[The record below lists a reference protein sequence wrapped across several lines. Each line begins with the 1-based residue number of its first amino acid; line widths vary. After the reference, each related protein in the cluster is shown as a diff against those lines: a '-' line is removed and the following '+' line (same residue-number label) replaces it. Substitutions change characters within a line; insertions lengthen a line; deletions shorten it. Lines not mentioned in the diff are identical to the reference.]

1 MMRRQRAIDPQQ
13 ACSRAMQRAASREED
28 PMRFSRRALML
39 SAAAAVAA
47 PTILRLRSAKAADV
61 TLRLHHFLPPKSNVH
76 SRLLDPWAKKVGELS
91 GGKVAIEIFPAMQL
105 GGKPPELYDQAKDG
119 VADIVWTL
127 PGYTPGRFPRTEVF
141 ELPFIASPRGI
152 VNAKASQEYADSHL
166 AEETK
171 GVKLL
176 SFWSH
181 DQGVIHCR
189 EKIETLADLKGKKLR
204 FPTRLAGEALKAVGV
219 AAIGMPVPQ
228 VPESIAQNVIDGAVV
243 PWEVVPAIKLH
254 ELVKFHTEIPGSPTL
269 YTAGFFL
276 AMNKAKYD
284 GLPADL
290 KAAIDKNSG
299 MKFAELA
306 GNMWDDAGKTVFEMV
321 KARSGNT
328 IGSISEDEKAKWVKA
343 TEPVIDNWV
352 KQVKDKGLDGAK
364 LLEQARALVAKHD
377 KA

>member
-1 MMRRQRAIDPQQ
+1 
-13 ACSRAMQRAASREED
+13 
-28 PMRFSRRALML
+28 MRFSRRALIM
-39 SAAAAVAA
+39 SAAAVAA

-228 VPESIAQNVIDGAVV
+228 VPESLAQGVIDGAVV
-243 PWEVVPAIKLH
+243 PWEVVPAVKLH
-254 ELVKFHTEIPGSPTL
+254 ELVKFHTEIPGSPTF
-269 YTAGFFL
+269 YTATFFL
-276 AMNKAKYD
+276 VMNQTKYES
-284 GLPADL
+284 LPDDVR
-290 KAAIDKNSG
+290 KVIDDTTG
-299 MKFAELA
+299 MTFATDA
-306 GNMWDDAGKTVFEMV
+306 GNMWDTAGADVAKMV
-321 KARSGNT
+321 KEKGNT
-328 IGSISEDEKAKWVKA
+328 ILTLSEADKAIWMKA
-343 TEPVIDNWV
+343 AEPVTASWIDEM
-352 KQVKDKGLDGAK
+352 QGKGIDGAALIDAAK
-364 LLEQARALVAKHD
+364 SLLTKYEG
-377 KA
+377 

>member
-13 ACSRAMQRAASREED
+13 ACSRALQRAASREED

-228 VPESIAQNVIDGAVV
+228 VPESLAQGVIDGAVV
-243 PWEVVPAIKLH
+243 PWEVVPAVKLH
-254 ELVKFHTEIPGSPTL
+254 ELVKFHTEIPGTPTF
-269 YTAGFFL
+269 YTASFFL
-276 AMNKAKYD
+276 VMNQAKYE
-284 GLPADL
+284 GLAEDVR
-290 KAAIDKNSG
+290 KVIDDTTG
-299 MKFAELA
+299 MTFATDA
-306 GNMWDDAGKTVFEMV
+306 GNMWDTAGADVAKMV
-321 KARSGNT
+321 KEKGNT
-328 IGSISEDEKAKWVKA
+328 ILTLSEADKA
-343 TEPVIDNWV
+343 TWMTASEPVTASWVTEMQGKGIDAPA
-352 KQVKDKGLDGAK
+352 LISSAK
-364 LLEQARALVAKHD
+364 SLLAKYES
-377 KA
+377 A